1 MVTQSNK
8 NKNKNRRKKR
18 KPLVKWS
25 AKERNRVS
33 TTIDSFKKG
42 TLKSGSGK
50 KVTNQRQAIAI
61 AMNQTRI
68 RRSKRK

>member
-1 MVTQSNK
+1 MAKKPTNKQK
-8 NKNKNRRKKR
+8 NKRKNR

-25 AKERNRVS
+25 DKERNRVG
-33 TTIDSFKKG
+33 TTIESFKKG

-50 KVTNQRQAIAI
+50 KVTNQKQAIAI